1 MTAAVRQAPQSRE
14 NKTVTRDDR
23 RRVKAKPG
31 ETEIWPGQGQEI
43 RARVIM
49 QRVIGGSR
57 EALYVVGSASCVAV
71 ITGKIL
77 LGRCE
82 LV

>member
-1 MTAAVRQAPQSRE
+1 MTAAVRQAPQSQE
-14 NKTVTRDDR
+14 NKTVTRDD

-49 QRVIGGSR
+49 QRAIGGSR